1 MPSTFFGLEIAL
13 SGLTAQTAAQSVV
26 SNNIANANTPGYT
39 KQVAQMTSTL
49 PYPDPSANAAMIA
62 GQLGTGVAVTM
73 IDSARD
79 KMLNNQITNNTAQQS
94 SNTALMN
101 GLSEL
106 ESFFNEPSTPSL
118 VDSLNNFYSALSSLS
133 SNPTDEG
140 VRQNLVNSA
149 QTLTGEFS
157 SMNTNLN
164 NMDTQIN
171 GNVASD
177 VSSINSLATQIN
189 NINYQI
195 YKAQNMGFTTNDLLD
210 TRQDL
215 MNSLSK
221 LTNFQSTDM
230 GNGYMKIEINGHTL
244 VGQNYTVPLTTVND
258 PANNNAVMPVF
269 SDDGSPLVTTGGE
282 INGLMTL
289 RDVNMTQYKGELDSI
304 AQNLMTSVNSLQS
317 SGYALN
323 GAAPTGI
330 NFFNGTDST
339 NITVNPDIVSDPTQ
353 IAAAATASSSGDG
366 SNALAMSD
374 LQNTLSMSGG
384 TQTIGEYYASLV
396 SQVGSD
402 SQSYQNN
409 DQIFTSVANNLQNQ
423 WQSESGVSLDE
434 EMTNLI
440 QFQHAYEASSK
451 VMVVQDQMLQT
462 LINMIN
468 PS

>member
-13 SGLTAQTAAQSVV
+13 RGLTAQTAAQNVV

-62 GQLGTGVAVTM
+62 GQLGTGVVVST

-79 KMLNNQITNNTAQQS
+79 KMLNNQITQNNSQQS
-94 SNTALMN
+94 SNSAVMT
-101 GLSEL
+101 GLSQL
-106 ESFFNEPSTPSL
+106 ESFFNEPSTPSIG
-118 VDSLNNFYSALSSLS
+118 DALNNFYSALSSLS
-133 SNPTDEG
+133 SNPTDIG
-140 VRQNLVNSA
+140 VRQNLINSA
-149 QTLTGEFS
+149 GTLTGEFS
-157 SMNTNLN
+157 SMTTNFN

-171 GNVASD
+171 GDVAAD
-177 VSSINSLATQIN
+177 VSSVNNLANQIN
-189 NINYQI
+189 GVNYQI
-195 YKAQNMGFTTNDLLD
+195 YKAQNMGFATNDLLD
-210 TRQDL
+210 QRQDL

-221 LTNFQSTDM
+221 LTNFQATDM

-244 VGQNYTVPLTTVND
+244 VGQNYTVPLTTVTD
-258 PANNNAVMPVF
+258 PANNNAVMPEF
-269 SDDGSPLVTTGGE
+269 SDDGTPLVTTGGE

-289 RDVNMTQYKGELDSI
+289 RDGNMAQYKSSLDSI
-304 AQNLMTSVNSLQS
+304 AQNLMTSVNAMQS
-317 SGYALN
+317 AGYGLN

-339 NITVNPDIVSDPTQ
+339 NITVNPAIAADPTL
-353 IAAAATASSSGDG
+353 IAAASNASSPGDG
-366 SNALAMSD
+366 SNALAMAD
-374 LQNTLSMSGG
+374 AQNTLLMSGG

-402 SQSYQNN
+402 SQSAQNN
-409 DQIFTSVANNLQNQ
+409 DQIYTSVSSNLQNQ

-434 EMTNLI
+434 EMTNLV
-440 QFQHAYEASSK
+440 QFQHAFEANSK
-451 VMVVQDQMLQT
+451 VMVVQDQMLST

-468 PS
+468 P